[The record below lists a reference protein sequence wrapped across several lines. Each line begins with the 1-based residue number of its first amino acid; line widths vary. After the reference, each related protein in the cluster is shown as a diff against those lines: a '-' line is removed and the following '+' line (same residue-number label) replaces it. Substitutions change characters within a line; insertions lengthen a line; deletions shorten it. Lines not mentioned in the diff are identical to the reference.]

1 MGKKHNILVIDD
13 EENTRLL
20 IAEELLEAG
29 YKVDQAASTEEAR
42 KKIESNSY
50 DLVTLDIEMPGMNGV
65 EFAGFLRKEIP
76 GLRIVLLTAYSHYR
90 HDLSSWA
97 ADAYVVKSPDLTE
110 LKETIKKLLEM

>member
-29 YKVDQAASTEEAR
+29 YKVDQAASAEEAR

-65 EFAGFLRKEIP
+65 EFAGFFGYRPYECKILHFFEIF
-76 GLRIVLLTAYSHYR
+76 LLQNACNLYTMR
-90 HDLSSWA
+90 
-97 ADAYVVKSPDLTE
+97 
-110 LKETIKKLLEM
+110 LKAMFKPTIG